1 VVSGSAAA
9 PSPTPPTALFL
20 CATVLRQHNTQNLL
34 WCWVAPEFGLR
45 RRGHSPLLMALGR
58 GGNRAWSW
66 AQPPVTPGPVPPV
79 GAGSPLLAACNLL
92 LNVKRKETRMH
103 WTTPT
108 LVEICIGL
116 EINGYLP
123 AEF

>member
-1 VVSGSAAA
+1 VVLGRA
-9 PSPTPPTALFL
+9 
-20 CATVLRQHNTQNLL
+20 RI
-34 WCWVAPEFGLR
+34 WPEAERTLAFAHGLGER
-45 RRGHSPLLMALGR
+45 GEIGHGRGHSHLSSR
-58 GGNRAWSW
+58 SRSSSR
-66 AQPPVTPGPVPPV
+66 
-79 GAGSPLLAACNLL
+79 AGSPLSAACNLL